1 MPLKHSRYLWTALA
15 VAALLPGFQTTAR
28 ADQRQTDADLRTAAQ
43 YQQAYQND
51 NQALQQAIQRR
62 ADRQTIQNLQSA
74 VAEDVTRINN
84 NARDLANDG
93 VANPYPIPSYPES
106 RRGFRWSENRAA
118 RPMVRLR
125 DMDRDRDWDG
135 NVSRNEWTNY
145 ADRFFDSYDADGN
158 GVLSRSET
166 NELRTGNRW
175 EADDAPAQQ
184 TASDSF
190 GRKDRNND
198 GFIAREEWRHS
209 GSSFES
215 LDLNRDNRLDRN
227 EFFNRSQ
234 SRAAVFSEL
243 DQNRDAMVTRNEWRG
258 TPSNFNALDVNANG
272 ALTESEFNS
281 QSAAAGSSGSSSQ
294 QMIEQIFGQLFT
306 QK

>member
-1 MPLKHSRYLWTALA
+1 MPHFNSRSLWTALA
-15 VAALLPGFQTTAR
+15 VIALLSGFQTAAR

-51 NQALQQAIQRR
+51 NQALQQAYQRR

-74 VAEDVTRINN
+74 VAEDVTRIRN

-93 VANPYPIPSYPES
+93 VANPYPVPPYPES
-106 RRGFRWSENRAA
+106 VRGDRWSENRAA
-118 RPMVRLR
+118 RPKVRLR
-125 DMDRDRDWDG
+125 DMDRDWDG

-145 ADRFFDSYDADGN
+145 SDRFFDSYDADGN

-175 EADDAPAQQ
+175 ETDDAPAQQ
-184 TASDSF
+184 ASYDSF

-209 GSSFES
+209 GQSFDA

-227 EFFNRSQ
+227 EYTNRSQ

-243 DQNRDAMVTRNEWRG
+243 DQNRDAMITRNEWRG
-258 TPSNFNALDVNANG
+258 APSDFNGLDANANG

-281 QSAAAGSSGSSSQ
+281 QGAAAGSSGSSSQ